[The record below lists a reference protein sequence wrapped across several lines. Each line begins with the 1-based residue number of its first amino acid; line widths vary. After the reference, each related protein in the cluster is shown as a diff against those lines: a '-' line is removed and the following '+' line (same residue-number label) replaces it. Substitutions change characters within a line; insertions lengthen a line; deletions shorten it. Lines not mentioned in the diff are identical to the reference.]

1 MSKSTI
7 GVIWGLAFVVIE
19 SIQFV
24 YFGGLF
30 QRMSSFQF
38 GFLVFG
44 IASIAFIG
52 WTALKSPDQ
61 LKAAFANWAMLI
73 VINVLACIAVAAF
86 LMSVQLIE
94 PAVSYSIGAGTMP
107 LTAYV
112 AYRLGVNE
120 GEAMRNRTEA
130 LGNVL
135 LFVSIG
141 FLTLAT
147 IAGWTGF
154 VRGGPMVA
162 IAGVLCAIADGV
174 AFTVLL
180 IYCQRLNKSGVGAGA
195 VFGLRFPLYVL
206 VVGGIALTGLD
217 QRAPLDFSEIAFII
231 AVGLALTVPPLYAL
245 QKAVATVSTM
255 TISVLSALGPFIIFM
270 LQIIEGRVDYS
281 QATLAGL
288 AVYFAGALLAAFG
301 AVRATVSTPAPAATD
316 R

>member
-1 MSKSTI
+1 MNKSII
-7 GVIWGLAFVVIE
+7 GVTWGLAFVVIE

-30 QRMSSFQF
+30 QRMNSFQF

-61 LKAAFANWAMLI
+61 LKAALVQPATLI
-73 VINVLACIAVAAF
+73 IINVLACIAVAAF

-94 PAVSYSIGAGTMP
+94 PAVSYTIGAGTMP

-135 LFVSIG
+135 LFASIA

-147 IAGWTGF
+147 VAGWTGF
-154 VRGGPMVA
+154 VRGGPAVA
-162 IAGVLCAIADGV
+162 VAGVLCAIADGV

-180 IYCQRLNKSGVGAGA
+180 IYCQRLSKAGVGAGA

-206 VVGGIALTGLD
+206 MVGGIALIGID
-217 QRAPLDFSEIAFII
+217 QRAPLDFSETAFII
-231 AVGLALTVPPLYAL
+231 AIGLALTVPPLYAL
-245 QKAVATVSTM
+245 QKAVASISTM
-255 TISVLSALGPFIIFM
+255 TISVISALGPFVIFV

-288 AVYFAGALLAAFG
+288 ALYFTAALLAAFA
-301 AVRATVSTPAPAATD
+301 AVRATVSPPARAATD